1 MQLSP
6 FHGCGEQDPEDGT
19 PSPRQWQWQGWVLGL
34 LIQCSF
40 SATSLNAR
48 RGQTAGPPAPP
59 FPPLQAQH
67 QQKHYCPWL
76 PTPVTPQ
83 PWGWE
88 NGPFSP
94 LLPAWYSQAP
104 PGSQPGVLSLQ
115 GVWEQDKPGY
125 GACCSIP
132 AKGSTELGESRLEP
146 SGVLTCAP
154 ALRLQGIARVELL
167 DEGVAVL
174 PADDAAGGETGSSR
188 MATRGKASVG
198 PLDLGV
204 H

>member
-1 MQLSP
+1 MQSSP
-6 FHGCGEQDPEDGT
+6 FHGCGEQDPEDGA
-19 PSPRQWQWQGWVLGL
+19 PSPRQWQWQGQVLGL

-48 RGQTAGPPAPP
+48 RGQTAGRPVSP
-59 FPPLQAQH
+59 FLPLLAQH
-67 QQKHYCPWL
+67 PQRHDCPRP
-76 PTPVTPQ
+76 PTPVTAQ

-88 NGPFSP
+88 HGHSLLCFRPGTPRPF
-94 LLPAWYSQAP
+94 PAPAP
-104 PGSQPGVLSLQ
+104 GLSLQ
-115 GVWEQDKPGY
+115 SGWGQDKPGC
-125 GACCSIP
+125 GAGCSIP
-132 AKGSTELGESRLEP
+132 AKGSSELGESRLEP

-154 ALRLQGIARVELL
+154 AFRLQGIARVELL

-174 PADDAAGGETGSSR
+174 PADDAAGEETGGSQK
-188 MATRGKASVG
+188 TTPGKAPVG

>member
-6 FHGCGEQDPEDGT
+6 LHGCGEQDPEDGA
-19 PSPRQWQWQGWVLGL
+19 PSPRQWQWQGRVLGL

-59 FPPLQAQH
+59 FPPLPAQH
-67 QQKHYCPWL
+67 QQRLYCPCL

-88 NGPFSP
+88 NGSFSP
-94 LLPAWYSQAP
+94 LLPTWHSQAP
-104 PGSQPGVLSLQ
+104 PRSHPRDLSLQ
-115 GVWEQDKPGY
+115 GGWGQDKPGS